1 MKKKTKTK
9 TDSQI
14 IHELIEA
21 LNVNISILAKEINAK
36 RGTLYQVTS
45 GNNSLSTNIKNKIVK
60 RYPQVSM
67 EFLNT
72 GEGKPILSLDNILT
86 SDPSN
91 NIEEEIYRQITL
103 LNLKVN
109 RIENIL
115 IDLVKVLKE
124 NK

>member
-1 MKKKTKTK
+1 MKKKTKT
-9 TDSQI
+9 DRQI

-21 LNVNISILAKEINAK
+21 LNINISILAEEINAK
-36 RGTLYQVTS
+36 RGTVYQVTS
-45 GNNSLSTNIKNKIVK
+45 GNNSLSTNLKNKIVK

-67 EFLNT
+67 KFLNT
-72 GEGKPILSLDNILT
+72 GEGSPIHSLDNILT
-86 SDPSN
+86 SPSN
-91 NIEEEIYRQITL
+91 NIEEEIYRQITF

-115 IDLVKVLKE
+115 IDLIKVLEK

>member
-1 MKKKTKTK
+1 MKKKTK

-72 GEGKPILSLDNILT
+72 GEGDPIVSLDNLLT
-86 SDPSN
+86 SNPSN
-91 NIEEEIYRQITL
+91 NIEEETYRQIISL
-103 LNLKVN
+103 SLKIN
-109 RIENIL
+109 RIENTL
-115 IDLVKVLKE
+115 IDLIKVLKE
-124 NK
+124 KK